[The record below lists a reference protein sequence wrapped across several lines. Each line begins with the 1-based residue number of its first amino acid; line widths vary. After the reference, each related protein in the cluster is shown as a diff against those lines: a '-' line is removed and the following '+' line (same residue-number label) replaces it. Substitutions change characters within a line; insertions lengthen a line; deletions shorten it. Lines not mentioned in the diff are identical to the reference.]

1 MSTRRL
7 LRWVTPARRD
17 SIEAAL
23 AEAEAA
29 PSAPEARSWRRAARA
44 LLWRG
49 VLLGPIANLL
59 ALVAVISAVVVLNS
73 SASDVSA
80 QETLLGIVLGATLV
94 GFLWARH
101 AWLVALA
108 VGATVAAQHVISLAL
123 GIPEPSMHLPHGW
136 LSTTS
141 LLILV
146 LPAMVGAYTGAGI
159 RRLTAKR

>member
-7 LRWVTPARRD
+7 VRWVTPARRD

-29 PSAPEARSWRRAARA
+29 ESDTEARPWRRAARA

-49 VLLGPIANLL
+49 LLLGPIANLL
-59 ALVAVISAVVVLNS
+59 ALVAVISAVAVLNS

-80 QETLLGIVLGATLV
+80 QETLLGIVLGASLV
-94 GFLWARH
+94 GFLWSRR
-101 AWLVALA
+101 AWLAALM
-108 VGATVAAQHVISLAL
+108 VGTTVAAQHIVSLAF

-141 LLILV
+141 LLVLL
-146 LPAMVGAYTGAGI
+146 LPAMAGAYMGAGL
-159 RRLTAKR
+159 RRLAAKR